1 MDNLDKE
8 LIKKDYLAGMKN
20 KEIVEKYG
28 ISPNTLKAWIRRYG
42 WKDEKEKGA
51 SKTKKMGA
59 PFGNVN
65 AKGNSG
71 GGAPLGNKNAIGNS
85 GGGAPFGNKNALFTG
100 EFEIIDPDYF
110 SDEEKNIY
118 NSLTDHPLA
127 HANNIIKDEYIRKR
141 RMMKR
146 LNELENNLSESEKE
160 IKKAYLKQ
168 DIRKV
173 IERDGQKAIMT
184 VPELVLVEQKE
195 ETKRKIDD
203 VLRLEE
209 SITRQNGVLLR
220 ALRDKSAIIAQ
231 LSMLPLNQEKTQ
243 KEIEMLELEIQEFKG
258 IDLEKPLEIRVSRA
272 VKKLGRS

>member
-1 MDNLDKE
+1 MGNIDKK

-42 WKDEKEKGA
+42 WRDEKEEGA
-51 SKTKKMGA
+51 PKVKKQGA
-59 PFGNVN
+59 PFGNKN

-71 GGAPLGNKNAIGNS
+71 GGAPKDNKNAIGNS
-85 GGGAPFGNKNALFTG
+85 GGGAPLKNKNALFTG
-100 EFEIIDPDYF
+100 EFETIEPDYF
-110 SDEEKNIY
+110 SEDEKNIY
-118 NSLTDHPLA
+118 NTLTDHPLA

-141 RMMKR
+141 RMMLR
-146 LNELENNLSESEKE
+146 LNELENNLTDYEKE
-160 IKKAYLKQ
+160 IKKAYQLQ
-168 DIRKV
+168 ETQKV
-173 IERDGQKAIMT
+173 IEKDGQKVIMNI
-184 VPELVLVEQKE
+184 PEMVLVEQKE

-203 VLRLEE
+203 VLRMEE

-243 KEIEMLELEIQEFKG
+243 KEIDILELEIQDLKG
-258 IDLEKPLEIRVSRA
+258 FDVDKSLEIRVSRA
-272 VKKLGRS
+272 VKNNG

>member
-42 WKDEKEKGA
+42 WRDEKEKGA
-51 SKTKKMGA
+51 PKIKKRGA
-59 PFGNVN
+59 PFGNAN

-71 GGAPLGNKNAIGNS
+71 GGAPVGNKNAVGNS

-100 EFEIIDPDYF
+100 EFESIDPDYF
-110 SDEEKNIY
+110 SEEEKNIY

-231 LSMLPLNQEKTQ
+231 LSMLRLNQEKTQ
-243 KEIEMLELEIQEFKG
+243 KEIEMLELEIQELKG